1 MPFSGDP
8 GTITW
13 WLGSK
18 RGSRLNPPR
27 DKSPDVPPFCGRVM
41 YSGLRNF
48 RAQFGLL
55 QSLDYHS

>member
-1 MPFSGDP
+1 VVAGIE
-8 GTITW
+8 T
-13 WLGSK
+13 
-18 RGSRLNPPR
+18 GSRLSPPR